1 MEKIE
6 GKSYFIYTDKDIQ
19 YAIMGLILLPLY
31 IKLML
36 QLSLIIAF
44 PTSITTTLYYG
55 FIWLL
60 IIKYVLTNFR
70 SATFN
75 FVQLGVLVFAFSL
88 FCSVCGDT
96 GSIYIFNFN
105 LQDMIFFQPKTLFFT
120 SMYMFF
126 GISVQDYS
134 SFTRRLHFISKIGVF
149 FGALIYILSLMS
161 GDLLH
166 YDDMNYAY
174 SLSFVV
180 CILIACYTSKDMI
193 FVISGIICLILA
205 GTRGPLVCVIVAI
218 LLKSFLGEKNINTI
232 MKRAAICVLALIFMY
247 SEALIW
253 VLQALINLLSRFGVT
268 QLRIL
273 DYMNNNMFF
282 DSSGRDGFYDII
294 IDAIIEKPILGHGIG
309 GDRVILSQNRYCHN
323 IVLEILVSLGIVLG
337 MIIISWIVY
346 RVFKM
351 LNSDQA
357 DLKVIAIA
365 YVSGEIV
372 KLFFSITILQST
384 QIFVFL
390 GISLVATG
398 RIAWRRSVRQIE

>member
-1 MEKIE
+1 MGKIE
-6 GKSYFIYTDKDIQ
+6 SKNYFIYTDKEIQ
-19 YAIMGLILLPLY
+19 YAIMGLMLLPLY
-31 IKLML
+31 IKLMS

-60 IIKYVLTNFR
+60 IIKYVFTNVC

-75 FVQLGVLVFAFSL
+75 FIQLGVLVLAFSF
-88 FCSVCGDT
+88 FCSVWGNT
-96 GSIYIFNFN
+96 GSTYIFNFN
-105 LQDMIFFQPKTLFFT
+105 FQDMIVFQPKTLFFT

-126 GISVQDYS
+126 GISVRDYS
-134 SFTRRLHFISKIGVF
+134 SFTRRLHIISKIGVI
-149 FGALIYILSLMS
+149 FGVLIYILSLKS
-161 GDLLH
+161 GELLH

-174 SLSFVV
+174 SLSFAI
-180 CILIACYTSKDMI
+180 CSLIACYMHKDII

-205 GTRGPLVCVIVAI
+205 GTRGPLVCVIVAF
-218 LLKSFLGEKNINTI
+218 LLKSFLGKKNINSI
-232 MKRAAICVLALIFMY
+232 IKRVAICVLTLIFMY
-247 SEALIW
+247 SGVLIW
-253 VLQALINLLSRFGVT
+253 ILQALINLLSGFGIT

-337 MIIISWIVY
+337 LFIIIWIIY

-351 LNSDQA
+351 LNSDH
-357 DLKVIAIA
+357 DNLKVIAIA

-372 KLFFSITILQST
+372 KLFFSSTILQST

-398 RIAWRRSVRQIE
+398 RIAWKRSVRQVE